1 MNQPSPDEREL
12 VLSALRDIAG
22 LLDAGKCSEV
32 IARYNRAC
40 PKSPQFGTALI
51 AVFLAASDMTVTIRL

>member
-32 IARYNRAC
+32 IALYNTVPSRA
-40 PKSPQFGTALI
+40 TAHERRL
-51 AVFLAASDMTVTIRL
+51 VSHAAAYAEIGRAHV